1 MDTRQVETAADPEAL
16 AARLPAAPPAGWE
29 RTDNDG
35 GIVEYRLPGDEG
47 LCAAG
52 KVTVRPDILG
62 DAAVRV
68 DLAKGCQSAGTTD
81 YDSVAA
87 AVEGVAATLETAPA
101 DPSADT
107 DEPPADR

>member
-1 MDTRQVETAADPEAL
+1 MDAPQVETAADPEAL
-16 AARLPAAPPAGWE
+16 EARLPAAPPAEWE

-35 GIVEYRLPGDEG
+35 GIVEYRLPDEQG

-68 DLAKGCQSAGTTD
+68 DRAKGCRSVGTTY

-87 AVEGVAATLETAPA
+87 AVEGVAETLETAPS
-101 DPSADT
+101 DS
-107 DEPPADR
+107 